1 MLRTKPNLK
10 AMNRVKTQSLLV
22 SLLSLMLISLQG
34 LKANEI
40 AIYKGSYTIAD
51 QSDVSNLSYSSYS
64 GRHVSRIAAFL
75 VVDLTNGE
83 TFVVP
88 YWPRNRSHYWF
99 AHFRNGNRLCVSS
112 YRKSFILD
120 EAGPEAPYSFF
131 KEPLR
136 RGERW
141 VGTVTDNSMAD
152 LDGFGGPETSNS
164 TVGFLSGV
172 AFKHRDSGSYG
183 FPQGFSFPKRVTARL
198 RTFQRIPYGV
208 RTSGTCNAYLVDG
221 DSFFTQNISHR
232 YVMNRKLT
240 RSANDP
246 SFPPLNSTSPGTIE
260 FGINLVRSL
269 LLDAGYREFTRAE

>member
-1 MLRTKPNLK
+1 MSRTKPNLEV
-10 AMNRVKTQSLLV
+10 MNWVKTQSILV
-22 SLLSLMLISLQG
+22 CLLSLMLISLQG
-34 LKANEI
+34 LEANEI

-51 QSDVSNLSYSSYS
+51 QSDVSNFSYSSYS
-64 GRHVSRIAAFL
+64 GRHVNRVAAFL
-75 VVDLTNGE
+75 VVDLTTGE

-88 YWPRNRSHYWF
+88 YVPRNRSHYWF
-99 AHFRNGNRLCVSS
+99 AHFRNGNRFCVSS

-120 EAGPEAPYSFF
+120 EAGPAAPYAFF
-131 KEPLR
+131 KEPLG

-141 VGTVTDNSMAD
+141 VGTITDNSMAD
-152 LDGFGGPETSNS
+152 LDGFGGAETSNS

-172 AFKHRDSGSYG
+172 AFKHRDAGSYG
-183 FPQGFSFPKRVTARL
+183 FPQGFSFPKRVTAR
-198 RTFQRIPYGV
+198 TQNFQRIPYGI

-246 SFPPLNSTSPGTIE
+246 SFPPLNDTSPGTIE
-260 FGINLVRSL
+260 FGINLVRAL